1 MDSHN
6 DVAKTPSA
14 TPRPRSENADIN
26 MGTAVHSSPLPL
38 HIQTHTRTPSITRK
52 RTNEQVYELVEQ
64 PKPSPTASRFQV
76 SLASTI
82 TASNATSHQEEG
94 NVFDVDRDHG
104 SHPSREVTRS
114 IPANTISQR
123 DADTRSTTTISP
135 HTSNEGFVRGI
146 QEYQQRLE
154 VDFQDF
160 EHSLAERDKSAD
172 LSSIDWDELET
183 RYNNE
188 IQPKID
194 AEQEIMN
201 EFNARFQQF
210 MLYMQVSNDHESE
223 RAVKRLRT
231 RVALAQN
238 AEVSLADKQAHHAK
252 VLQAFQSAMAL
263 LANP

>member
-64 PKPSPTASRFQV
+64 PKPSPTASRF
-76 SLASTI
+76 
-82 TASNATSHQEEG
+82 QEEG